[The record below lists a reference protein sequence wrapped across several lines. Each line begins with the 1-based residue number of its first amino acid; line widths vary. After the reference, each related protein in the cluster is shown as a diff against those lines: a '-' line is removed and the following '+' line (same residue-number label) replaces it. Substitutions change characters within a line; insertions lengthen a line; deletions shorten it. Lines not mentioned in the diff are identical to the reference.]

1 MITRGAAAFLALGML
16 LCAGSARAQGTILVI
31 TIAGSNPNPVRP
43 TAPVHNTRDLS
54 RAFAQCWSPPPV
66 DPSRQPLDL
75 TFQVS
80 FKRSGELFGK
90 PRTID
95 FARPVTDDER
105 QRYSLAVAEAVERC
119 SQMPF
124 TEAMGGAVAGRLYRV
139 NFLDRRNSQKA
150 EGPWLTTTTS

>member
-1 MITRGAAAFLALGML
+1 MIWRSLGAVALVTALGASAAL
-16 LCAGSARAQGTILVI
+16 AAGGTILSI
-31 TIAGSNPNPVRP
+31 EIRSSNPNPKRP
-43 TAPVHNTRDLS
+43 TAPVNNLQELMA
-54 RAFAQCWSPPPV
+54 AFVGCWSPPPV

-75 TFQVS
+75 TFQLS

-105 QRYSLAVAEAVERC
+105 QRYYRAVAEAVDLC

-124 TEAMGGAVAGRLYRV
+124 TVSMGGAVAGRYFRV
-139 NFLDRRNSQKA
+139 NFLDRRNSSKA
-150 EGPWLTTTTS
+150 EVPWLTTKS